1 MTMNIIKNLLAGALS
16 LAILGSVANAAEV
29 ARLMPAAQGDLVAS
43 RLSVEKAALPVDAE
57 RAPVDFAWAIDPA
70 DSLFASAPF
79 TAESREFWTD
89 LDAAEMRKGY
99 AFATTAP
106 GALVRIS
113 PAGDTKAAAPLRA
126 SDIALRINGR
136 EVSAGT
142 AIRVAADAAQLK
154 AAGVDFP
161 EGTLAFR
168 LSNDFGA
175 GQVEMKIANATG
187 RYLVHVF
194 EPDSPLAMDLRASND
209 KALAGGSLVLTA
221 KIANDGAQL
230 QAESIGGVVTSP
242 DGKSFNV
249 RFKRE
254 DDGQYRAKV
263 ALPEGAGN
271 GLALWEAHTFA
282 VTKVG
287 GALVPRDAKTSFAV
301 SLPTAKLGSQ
311 ANVDTTRGV
320 QVSLPVEAAST
331 GRYEVRGVLFGTAQD
346 GSMKPFAV
354 GHAARWLEP
363 GKAMIELN
371 FGKELVPAGIGAP
384 FELREVSLNDQ
395 TRLGQLETRSVA
407 LRFGSTK

>member
-1 MTMNIIKNLLAGALS
+1 MTMNTTKNLLVVALS
-16 LAILGSVANAAEV
+16 LALLTTAASAAER
-29 ARLMPAAQGDLVAS
+29 ARLLPAAQGDLVAS
-43 RLSVEKAALPVDAE
+43 RLSVEKAGLPADAE
-57 RAPVDFAWAIDPA
+57 RAPVAFAWAIDPA
-70 DSLFASAPF
+70 DALSASAPF
-79 TAESREFWTD
+79 TAQSREFWTD
-89 LDAAEMRKGY
+89 LDAAALRKGY

-113 PAGDTKAAAPLRA
+113 PAGGDKAAAPLRL
-126 SDIALRINGR
+126 SDIALRINGQD
-136 EVSAGT
+136 VAAGT
-142 AIRVAADAAQLK
+142 AIRASADAAQLK

-168 LSNDFGA
+168 LAHDLGA
-175 GQVEMKIANATG
+175 GQIEMKIGNATG

-194 EPDSPLAMDLRASND
+194 EPDSPLTLDLRAGND
-209 KALAGGSLVLTA
+209 KALAGGSLTLTA
-221 KIANDGAQL
+221 NLANADAQL

-254 DDGQYRAKV
+254 ADGQYRAKV
-263 ALPEGAGN
+263 ALPESAGS

-282 VTKVG
+282 VTRLD

-301 SLPTAKLGSQ
+301 SLPTAKLGADAS
-311 ANVDTTRGV
+311 VDTSRGV
-320 QVSLPVEAAST
+320 RVSLPVEAAST
-331 GRYEVRGVLFGTAQD
+331 GRYEVRGVLHGTAQD

-363 GKAMIELN
+363 GKATIALD

-407 LRFGSTK
+407 LRFGSVK